1 MSDGCAASWRIRA
14 SGWTSR
20 AERLGS
26 GALDIVAV
34 LSSLGSLALL
44 GWIVIAVV
52 QLRLQ
57 YLQRREE
64 IVLRLYEP
72 LLSEPLTRA
81 YWRVQR
87 WAFPDHAAFL
97 AGASVED
104 WVAFD
109 QVATF
114 YETMGVLHHRG
125 VASLSLLDE
134 LLTESIFEAWE
145 RCAPIVAGERART
158 GTPQKYAAFER
169 LVDLLGAHLTAKGV
183 ARPGRAAG

>member
-1 MSDGCAASWRIRA
+1 MTDLAA
-14 SGWTSR
+14 
-20 AERLGS
+20 
-26 GALDIVAV
+26 ALSA
-34 LSSLGSLALL
+34 LGSLALI

-81 YWRVQR
+81 YWRVQT
-87 WAFPDHAAFL
+87 WPFADHGAFE
-97 AGASVED
+97 AGATVD
-104 WVAFD
+104 DRVAFD

-114 YETMGVLHHRG
+114 YDTMGILHHRG

-134 LLTESIFEAWE
+134 LLSSSIFEAWDS
-145 RCAPIVAGERART
+145 CADIVSGERERT
-158 GTPQKYAAFER
+158 ATPQKYAAFER
-169 LVDLLGAHLTAKGV
+169 LVGLLEARLAARGDD
-183 ARPGRAAG
+183 RPGVRPTP

>member
-1 MSDGCAASWRIRA
+1 MD
-14 SGWTSR
+14 
-20 AERLGS
+20 L
-26 GALDIVAV
+26 VAV

-57 YLQRREE
+57 YVQRREE

-87 WAFPDHAAFL
+87 WSFSNHASFL
-97 AGASVED
+97 AGATLDD

-114 YETMGVLHHRG
+114 YETMGVMHHRG
-125 VASLSLLDE
+125 VASLALLDE
-134 LLTESIFEAWE
+134 LLTESIFEAWD
-145 RCAPIVAGERART
+145 RCAPIIRGERERT

-169 LVDLLGAHLTAKGV
+169 LVALLELHLAAKGV
-183 ARPGRAAG
+183 ARPGRATT

>member
-1 MSDGCAASWRIRA
+1 M
-14 SGWTSR
+14 
-20 AERLGS
+20 
-26 GALDIVAV
+26 DIVAV

-44 GWIVIAVV
+44 GWIVIAVI

-57 YLQRREE
+57 YVQRREE

-81 YWRVQR
+81 YWRVQT
-87 WAFPDHAAFL
+87 WPFADHASFV
-97 AGASVED
+97 AGASIDD

-125 VASLSLLDE
+125 VAGLALLDE
-134 LLTESIFEAWE
+134 LLTESIFEAWV
-145 RCAPIVAGERART
+145 RCRPIVVGERERT
-158 GTPQKYAAFER
+158 ATPQKYAAFER
-169 LVDLLGAHLTAKGV
+169 LVVLLEAHLASRGV
-183 ARPGRAAG
+183 ARPGPKSA

>member
-1 MSDGCAASWRIRA
+1 V
-14 SGWTSR
+14 
-20 AERLGS
+20 
-26 GALDIVAV
+26 DIVAV

-52 QLRLQ
+52 QPRLQ

-81 YWRVQR
+81 YWRVQT

-97 AGASVED
+97 AGASLED
-104 WVAFD
+104 RVAFD

-145 RCAPIVAGERART
+145 QCAPIVVGERGRT
-158 GTPQKYAAFER
+158 RTPQKYAAFER
-169 LVDLLGAHLTAKGV
+169 LVGLLEADLAGRGV
-183 ARPGRAAG
+183 VRPGRDAG

>member
-1 MSDGCAASWRIRA
+1 MDVV
-14 SGWTSR
+14 T
-20 AERLGS
+20 
-26 GALDIVAV
+26 V

-64 IVLRLYEP
+64 IVLRLYES
-72 LLSEPLTRA
+72 LFSEPLTRA
-81 YWRVQR
+81 YWRVQT
-87 WAFPDHAAFL
+87 WPFADHAAFL
-97 AGASVED
+97 AGASLED

-114 YETMGVLHHRG
+114 YETMGVLHDRG
-125 VASLSLLDE
+125 VASLALLDE
-134 LLTESIFEAWE
+134 LLTGSVFEAWD

-158 GTPQKYAAFER
+158 ATPQKYAAFER
-169 LVDLLGAHLTAKGV
+169 LVGLLESHLAERGV
-183 ARPGRAAG
+183 ARPGAG

>member
-1 MSDGCAASWRIRA
+1 MDV
-14 SGWTSR
+14 
-20 AERLGS
+20 
-26 GALDIVAV
+26 VAV

-44 GWIVIAVV
+44 GWIVIAVI

-57 YLQRREE
+57 YVQRREE

-81 YWRVQR
+81 YWRVQT
-87 WAFPDHAAFL
+87 WAFADHAAFV
-97 AGASVED
+97 AGASLDD

-114 YETMGVLHHRG
+114 YETMGVLHRRG
-125 VASLSLLDE
+125 VASLGLVDE
-134 LLTESIFEAWE
+134 LLTESIFEAWD
-145 RCAPIVAGERART
+145 RCAPIVVGERTRT

-169 LVDLLGAHLTAKGV
+169 LVGLLEEHLRAKGV
-183 ARPGRAAG
+183 ARPGASGG

>member
-1 MSDGCAASWRIRA
+1 VDLLAI
-14 SGWTSR
+14 
-20 AERLGS
+20 
-26 GALDIVAV
+26 
-34 LSSLGSLALL
+34 LSALGSLALL

-57 YLQRREE
+57 YVQRREE

-81 YWRVQR
+81 YWRVQT
-87 WAFPDHAAFL
+87 WPYADHAAFA
-97 AGASVED
+97 AGASLDD

-114 YETMGVLHHRG
+114 YETMGVLEHRG
-125 VASLSLLDE
+125 VASLALLDE
-134 LLTESIFEAWE
+134 LLTESIFEAWD
-145 RCAPIVAGERART
+145 RCAPIVVGERART

-169 LVDLLGAHLTAKGV
+169 LVGLLEAHLAAKGV
-183 ARPGRAAG
+183 ARPRPGSG